1 MNGGIVQ
8 TFQDED
14 MSSKSD
20 VTVEMDGN
28 NDGGSAFATLLTDDS
43 FFPGV
48 TALCKSLRATNT
60 GITQQIVVTTDI
72 SPTAIP
78 NTPSNLHLPHLNAS
92 FSHMCSRRSSSIRFD
107 ENSYPV
113 YR

>member
-20 VTVEMDGN
+20 VTVEMDGD
-28 NDGGSAFATLLTDDS
+28 NDGGSAFVTLLTDDS

-60 GITQQIVVTTDI
+60 GTSQQIVFNTDTF
-72 SPTAIP
+72 STVIP
-78 NTPSNLHLPHLNAS
+78 NTPSNSLLSFLHFS
-92 FSHMCSRRSSSIRFD
+92 FSNMCPCWSSSI
-107 ENSYPV
+107 
-113 YR
+113 

>member
-1 MNGGIVQ
+1 MDSGSIQ
-8 TFQDED
+8 SFQDED

-48 TALCKSLRATNT
+48 TALCKSLRATNS
-60 GITQQIVVTTDI
+60 GISQQIV
-72 SPTAIP
+72 SE
-78 NTPSNLHLPHLNAS
+78 LP
-92 FSHMCSRRSSSIRFD
+92 RRLFD
-107 ENSYPV
+107 L
-113 YR
+113 

>member
-60 GITQQIVVTTDI
+60 GIVFTTDI
-72 SPTAIP
+72 SPTVIR
-78 NTPSNLHLPHLNAS
+78 NTPSNSQLPCLHVS
-92 FSHMCSRRSSSIRFD
+92 FSNMCPSRSSSIRFD